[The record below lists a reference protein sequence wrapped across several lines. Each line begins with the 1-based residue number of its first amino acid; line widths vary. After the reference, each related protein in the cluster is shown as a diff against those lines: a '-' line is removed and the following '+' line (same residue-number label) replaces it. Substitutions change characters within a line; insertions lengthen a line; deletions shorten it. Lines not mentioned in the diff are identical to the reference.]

1 MRHGGKLLG
10 TRAEKGAVHK
20 LHKLQ
25 TQLFKAK
32 LFAGADPTSEAV
44 RQRSEVGPLDAEATV
59 RKHLDAVDMS
69 VLFFQ
74 VGALKLS
81 LYPSKPP
88 FLPRYQYY

>member
-20 LHKLQ
+20 LHKLKI
-25 TQLFKAK
+25 QLFKAK
-32 LFAGADPTSEAV
+32 FGADPTSEAV